1 MSNDTDTADGSN
13 ESSDSDASVVV
24 VGTLDTKADE
34 IGFARDVIGAQ
45 GVDVHVVDVGVMG
58 DPGFEPDTS
67 ASEVAEAAGRSLE
80 SLRSAA
86 DRGEAIEVMGDGA
99 AAVAERLHEAGDLG
113 GILGLGGSGNTSIAT
128 AAMRTLPVGVPKLMV
143 STMASGDTE
152 PYVGSRDVAMMYSVA
167 DIEGL
172 NQLSRQVI
180 ANAALAMVGMVAN
193 DPGVEVEAKP
203 TIGMTMF
210 GVTTPCV
217 QTAREILEDRG
228 YETIVFHATGTGGR
242 AMESLI
248 DEGVIDGVLDV
259 TTTEWA
265 DELVGGVLSAGPERL
280 ESAAEAGI
288 PQVVSTG
295 ALDMVNFGPRDTVP
309 EEFEGRQ
316 FHVHNPQVTLMRTTP
331 EENAELG
338 EIIAE
343 KLDAA
348 TGPTALAL
356 PLGGVS
362 MLDEEGED
370 FDDPEADRALFDAL
384 RAGIDDDIELIEVD
398 APINDES
405 FAETIADRIDEY
417 MRDAGVGPDD

>member
-1 MSNDTDTADGSN
+1 MA
-13 ESSDSDASVVV
+13 VVII
-24 VGTLDTKADE
+24 GTLDTKGDE
-34 IGFARDVIGAQ
+34 LGFARDVIEAQ

-58 DPGFEPDTS
+58 EPQFEPDTS
-67 ASEVAEAAGRSLE
+67 ASDVAEAAGTTLDH
-80 SLRSAA
+80 LRDDA
-86 DRGEAIEVMGDGA
+86 DRGEAMEAMGEGA
-99 AAVAERLHEAGDLG
+99 TVVAERLHDEGVLDGVLG
-113 GILGLGGSGNTSIAT
+113 AGGSGNTSIAT
-128 AAMRTLPVGVPKLMV
+128 TAMRALPVGVPKLMV

-152 PYVGSRDVAMMYSVA
+152 PYVGSRDIAMMYSVA

-193 DPGVEVEAKP
+193 DPDVDVEERP

-217 QTAREILEDRG
+217 QTAREVLEERG

-248 DEGVIDGVLDV
+248 EEGIIDGVLDV

-280 ESAAEAGI
+280 DAAGEAGI

-295 ALDMVNFGPRDTVP
+295 ALDMVNFGPRESVP

-331 EENAELG
+331 TENAELG
-338 EIIAE
+338 AIIAE
-343 KLDAA
+343 KLNAA

-362 MLDEEGED
+362 MIDVEGED
-370 FDDPEADRALFDAL
+370 FYDPEADAALFDAL
-384 RAGIDDDIELIEVD
+384 RQHLDADVELIERETD
-398 APINDES
+398 INDES
-405 FAETIADRIDEY
+405 FAEAIATKLDEY
-417 MRDAGVGPDD
+417 MREAGHTPGA

>member
-1 MSNDTDTADGSN
+1 M
-13 ESSDSDASVVV
+13 SVVII
-24 VGTLDTKADE
+24 GTLDTKGEE
-34 IGFARDVIGAQ
+34 IDFARDVLEAQ
-45 GVDVHVVDVGVMG
+45 GVDVHLVDTGVM
-58 DPGFEPDTS
+58 DEPELEPDTT
-67 ASEVAEAAGRSLE
+67 ASEVAEAAGTTLDA
-80 SLRSAA
+80 LREGG
-86 DRGEAIEVMGDGA
+86 DRGEAMEAMGEGA
-99 AAVAERLHEAGDLG
+99 AEIATQLHEDGTLDG
-113 GILGLGGSGNTSIAT
+113 VLGLGGSGNTSIAT
-128 AAMRTLPVGVPKLMV
+128 TAMRALPVGVPKLMV

-152 PYVGSRDVAMMYSVA
+152 PYVGSRDIMMLYSVA

-180 ANAALAMVGMVAN
+180 ANAALAMVGMVTN
-193 DPGVEVEAKP
+193 DPDVELDDRP
-203 TIGMTMF
+203 TIGVTMF

-217 QTAREILEDRG
+217 QAAREILEEKG

-280 ESAAEAGI
+280 EPAGEAGI

-295 ALDMVNFGPRDTVP
+295 ALDMVNFGPRDSVP
-309 EEFEGRQ
+309 EQFEGRT
-316 FHVHNPQVTLMRTTP
+316 FHVHNPQVTLMRTTA

-338 EIIAE
+338 EIIAG
-343 KLDAA
+343 KLNAA

-362 MLDEEGED
+362 AIDVEEKP
-370 FDDPEADRALFDAL
+370 FYDPAADGALFDAL
-384 RAGIDDDIELIEVD
+384 RSNIADHVELVEMEVD
-398 APINDES
+398 INDEA
-405 FAETIADRIDEY
+405 FARRLAEKLDEY
-417 MRDAGVGPDD
+417 MRAVGRSPDS